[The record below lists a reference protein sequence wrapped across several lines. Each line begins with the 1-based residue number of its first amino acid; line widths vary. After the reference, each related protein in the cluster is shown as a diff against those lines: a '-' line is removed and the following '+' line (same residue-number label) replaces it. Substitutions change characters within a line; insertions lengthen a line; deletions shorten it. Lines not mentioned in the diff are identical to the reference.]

1 MSQYSGKENQ
11 SLESDIDGHVKSLV
25 RLIRSKYISTDT
37 ETKPMDLAKKI
48 QYFTLDVIST
58 VGLGKSFGM
67 LKEDRDVDDY
77 IKSSEE
83 GLHIVNFSVGV
94 GISWILQTPW
104 VAKLVG
110 PSPKDAKGYGKMI
123 GTAYRYVDERAAKP
137 IDARSDMLA
146 SFMRH
151 GLNGEE
157 LRSEALEQV
166 LAGSDTTASGIRGI
180 LLYLISNPIVYGK
193 LQSEIDDAIKI
204 GNAPASPEIISLAQ
218 AAKLPYLQAVIREG
232 LRIWPPV
239 TDCFPR
245 DVPPGGDTFVIDGRS
260 YFIPG
265 GTEIGY
271 SAVSMHHDKGL
282 YGADAE
288 HFKPERWLTGDKEK
302 LAAMI
307 RSNELVFGHGKFHC
321 LGKPVAQLELNKII
335 FEV

>member
-1 MSQYSGKENQ
+1 
-11 SLESDIDGHVKSLV
+11 
-25 RLIRSKYISTDT
+25 
-37 ETKPMDLAKKI
+37 MDLAKKI

-232 LRIWPPV
+232 
-239 TDCFPR
+239 
-245 DVPPGGDTFVIDGRS
+245 GDTFVIDGRS

-282 YGADAE
+282 YGDDAE

-335 FEV
+335 FELLRNFNWGLANPEKPWRIYNAMGLFMTNDMWVYVTER